1 MNGILYLEKD
11 LWEKWTRRFSRV
23 IQEPYYLT
31 ADIIRRKQT
40 MTNDSR
46 RFGFTYGYDD
56 AVTAAMQE
64 QWEILYDEIS
74 EF

>member
-1 MNGILYLEKD
+1 M
-11 LWEKWTRRFSRV
+11 
-23 IQEPYYLT
+23 T
-31 ADIIRRKQT
+31 ADRIRRKQT

-56 AVTAAMQE
+56 AVTVAMQE

>member
-1 MNGILYLEKD
+1 MHE
-11 LWEKWTRRFSRV
+11 RV
-23 IQEPYYLT
+23 LLVEQ
-31 ADIIRRKQT
+31 KV
-40 MTNDSR
+40 NK
-46 RFGFTYGYDD
+46 FGFTYGYDD

>member
-1 MNGILYLEKD
+1 M
-11 LWEKWTRRFSRV
+11 
-23 IQEPYYLT
+23 T
-31 ADIIRRKQT
+31 ADRIRRKQT

-46 RFGFTYGYDD
+46 RFGCTYGSAD

-64 QWEILYDEIS
+64 HWEIRYDEIS

>member
-1 MNGILYLEKD
+1 MTVD
-11 LWEKWTRRFSRV
+11 RF
-23 IQEPYYLT
+23 
-31 ADIIRRKQT
+31 RRKQI

-46 RFGFTYGYDD
+46 RFGFTYGYVD

>member
-1 MNGILYLEKD
+1 
-11 LWEKWTRRFSRV
+11 
-23 IQEPYYLT
+23 
-31 ADIIRRKQT
+31 

-56 AVTAAMQE
+56 AVTVAMQE